1 MTNPIPIRRAL
12 AALLLAMPAM
22 WCLAQDAATPA
33 AAAAPA
39 PASTEAAPA
48 EPPKPAPATVSVLMH
63 TERGDIQVAI
73 EIERA
78 PTTAKNFLRYVD
90 NKRFDNINFYR
101 VVKVTPDGKYGMV
114 QGGQRESS
122 RLFPKIA
129 HEAPAKT
136 GISHVDGVIS
146 MGRNAPG
153 TAAADFFFVIGDL
166 TALDGKPDGSDPG
179 YAAFGHVTS
188 GMDVVKAI
196 LELPTSQEANNPS
209 MKGQMLAQP
218 VKILTVRR
226 VP

>member
-1 MTNPIPIRRAL
+1 MNPSPIRRGL
-12 AALLLAMPAM
+12 AALLLALPAM
-22 WCLAQDAATPA
+22 LCLAQEAATPA
-33 AAAAPA
+33 AAPAAATEAPAAP
-39 PASTEAAPA
+39 PA
-48 EPPKPAPATVSVLMH
+48 EAPQPAPATVSVLLR
-63 TERGDIQVAI
+63 TEAGDIQVAV
-73 EIERA
+73 EVERA
-78 PTTAKNFLRYVD
+78 PITAKNFLRYVD

-114 QGGQRESS
+114 QGGQRDSS

-129 HEAPAKT
+129 HEAPLKT
-136 GISHVDGVIS
+136 GLSHVEGTIS

-166 TALDGKPDGSDPG
+166 TALDGTADGSDPG
-179 YAAFGHVTS
+179 YAAFGRVTS

-209 MKGQMLAQP
+209 MKGQMLAKP

>member
-1 MTNPIPIRRAL
+1 MTNRIPPFRRGL
-12 AALLLAMPAM
+12 AALLLALPAM
-22 WCLAQDAATPA
+22 LCLAQESAPP
-33 AAAAPA
+33 APA
-39 PASTEAAPA
+39 PAETPPPA
-48 EPPKPAPATVSVLMH
+48 EAPKPAPATVSVLIH
-63 TERGDIQVAI
+63 TERGDIQVAV
-73 EIERA
+73 EVERA
-78 PTTAKNFLRYVD
+78 PITAKNFLRYVD

-101 VVKVTPDGKYGMV
+101 VVKVTEDGKYGMV
-114 QGGQRESS
+114 QGGLRDPR
-122 RLFPKIA
+122 RLFPTIA
-129 HEAPAKT
+129 HEPTAKT
-136 GISHVDGVIS
+136 GLSHVEGAIS

-153 TAAADFFFVIGDL
+153 TAAADFFFVIGAL

-179 YAAFGHVTS
+179 YAAFGQVTS